1 MTDKQ
6 EVIINNI
13 NLDDV
18 KKLLYTGQRTAITT
32 ATFEKIIELLEEK
45 TAECEELKKEKQDY
59 CLNCDVAERMR
70 KVVHAAT
77 GGRLSY
83 ANYTIDAIEQA
94 YHDQL
99 EIDVEYRTKGL
110 KEENTKLQHKLQI
123 ATEALK
129 AIQNNCKNVDV

>member
-45 TAECEELKKEKQDY
+45 TAECEELKKQLVRYK
-59 CLNCDVAERMR
+59 
-70 KVVHAAT
+70 
-77 GGRLSY
+77 
-83 ANYTIDAIEQA
+83 A
-94 YHDQL
+94 YKEMEDFISQHSEDSNEHLGYQL
-99 EIDVEYRTKGL
+99 FQMEG
-110 KEENTKLQHKLQI
+110 KLQI

-129 AIQNNCKNVDV
+129 DIYDQADEIYSDGFRTSLFCKQVRSSSLQALEQIESEEQ

>member
-59 CLNCDVAERMR
+59 CLNCDVAERIL
-70 KVVHAAT
+70 
-77 GGRLSY
+77 LSC
-83 ANYTIDAIEQA
+83 NTI
-94 YHDQL
+94 
-99 EIDVEYRTKGL
+99 L
-110 KEENTKLQHKLQI
+110 KEDYLIGIHYLFKDTI
-123 ATEALK
+123 
-129 AIQNNCKNVDV
+129 